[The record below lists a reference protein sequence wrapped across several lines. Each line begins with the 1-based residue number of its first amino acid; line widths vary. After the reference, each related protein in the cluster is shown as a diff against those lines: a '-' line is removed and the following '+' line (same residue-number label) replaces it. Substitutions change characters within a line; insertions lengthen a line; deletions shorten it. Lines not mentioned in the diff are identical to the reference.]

1 MQNIMVFRT
10 SGIEWGKEVL
20 VVLWMKTDI
29 RELYQN
35 TLLEVTFVE
44 V

>member
-1 MQNIMVFRT
+1 MQNVVVFRT
-10 SGIEWGKEVL
+10 SRLEWGKEVL

-29 RELYQN
+29 GELYQN
-35 TLLEVTFVE
+35 TLLEGTFVE